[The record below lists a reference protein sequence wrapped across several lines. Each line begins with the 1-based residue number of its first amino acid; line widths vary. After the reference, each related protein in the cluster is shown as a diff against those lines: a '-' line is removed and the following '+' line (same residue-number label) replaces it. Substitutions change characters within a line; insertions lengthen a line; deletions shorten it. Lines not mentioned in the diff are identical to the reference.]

1 MANPTPGPA
10 DFETK
15 LNEILS
21 GARKPGSK
29 LDARQLLQDQNL
41 AVIASKLM
49 RPRET
54 TGKVITATGQP
65 NDPGNTFSGVDQIS
79 RTVAS
84 RVRDNENVFKLFPD
98 IEICVQ
104 TIIASML
111 SPKDMSGTNLI
122 YKLENNR
129 FPANL
134 SSKLM
139 EIVRE
144 ELEKTYKLRD
154 RVYDIFRDALF
165 VGGSHPIGIFPEAA
179 VDYLI
184 NTPRFSVESAI
195 NESRL
200 FLKQDDGRYSIE
212 KVRNVGLLGDPH
224 TTFKP
229 SRLAALETA
238 YVYPDANKYNPKLWT
253 EESKLV
259 KSWADDA
266 ILGEYFTSPEDCV
279 KHIAAFA
286 SASVEIIDNSDVLRL
301 PALLDRVT
309 EARIQEEFTKKR
321 RVKLTAAVENFSLS
335 KRDPEKR
342 VSPEVLNSTLYKG
355 SDIRNLPYMAV
366 PAKHNLKRRSI
377 GRPLEIVFP
386 AQSLIPIHTPGD
398 HRKHVAY
405 FCVLDAEGTPI
416 TYNETVDE
424 YGQSIASSMISDRNG
439 QTMSGLLTDRAK
451 KNLISDNY
459 TPVINKMTDI
469 YADVVE
475 RDLLERLSRGIY
487 NGKEM
492 RISKENDIFRV
503 MLYRALKGHFTRIL
517 FIPAEYI
524 TYFAFDYHTNGVG
537 RSYLDQLSS
546 ITSLRAMVLYSKV
559 WAQVRSSIETTDVKI
574 TFDPRDPD
582 PLNTIEIVENL
593 VARSRQQIFPNGLRR
608 VADFTDWLQRA
619 GIRISFEGHPR
630 IPNTS
635 LAFESTKIDHVEPN
649 NELEETLRH
658 MTYMHF
664 GLSPEQVDDAS
675 KSDFATTVENRG
687 ILFSKR
693 INMLDDCAS
702 QDLTGYVQKVV
713 RYDTVVQERI
723 VKAFIECK
731 AEIEDMLT
739 DEERNFYE
747 QGSRVEFTEY
757 LIELFIDSI
766 KIDLPRPESTTN
778 ENIKREIEGY
788 EGIID
793 KVLSYIIDTEI
804 LPAEYIGDASEYIQ
818 SLSKSWKAVLMR
830 RFFADNNVAPEV
842 FEIASLDEDGQ
853 PMVNML
859 KEIESH
865 SNVVQMAT
873 VELLKRFK
881 ERRDLVAK
889 DIAAINPGASSVDS
903 GGTDD
908 SGGGDDNN
916 PFGGEGDGLGFG
928 DDMGL
933 GGEGE
938 GDAAAGEGTGEGEPA
953 PDETQA
959 KKPDE
964 EEPPADNK
972 PA

>member
-1 MANPTPGPA
+1 MATLTPGEA
-10 DFETK
+10 NFETK
-15 LNEILS
+15 LHEILS
-21 GARKPGSK
+21 GARKPGAK
-29 LDARQLLQDQNL
+29 FDARQLLQDQNL
-41 AVIASKLM
+41 AVIASKL
-49 RPRET
+49 RHPRET

-65 NDPGNTFSGVDQIS
+65 NDAGNTLSGVDQIS
-79 RTVAS
+79 RTIVS
-84 RVRDNENVFKLFPD
+84 RVRDNENVFQLFPD

-104 TIIASML
+104 TIISSML

-165 VGGSHPIGIFPEAA
+165 VGGSHPVGIFPEAA

-195 NESRL
+195 SNSTL
-200 FLKQDDGRYSIE
+200 FLRQDDGKFSID

-229 SRLAALETA
+229 SRLASLETS
-238 YVYPDANKYNPKLWT
+238 YTYPDASGYNAKLWAN
-253 EESKLV
+253 ESKLL
-259 KSWADDA
+259 KSWENDPELEK
-266 ILGEYFTSPEDCV
+266 IFSSPESGIKTIV
-279 KHIAAFA
+279 TFA
-286 SASVEIIDNSDVLRL
+286 TESIEVIDNSDVLRL

-309 EARIQEEFTKKR
+309 EARIQEEFIKKR

-335 KRDPEKR
+335 EKEPGKR

-355 SDIRNLPYMAV
+355 SDLTNLPYMAV
-366 PAKHNLKRRSI
+366 PAKHNLKRRSV
-377 GRPLEIVFP
+377 GRPLEITFP

-416 TYNETVDE
+416 TYNDNVNE
-424 YGQSIASSMISDRNG
+424 YGQNIASTMNSDRNG

-492 RISKENDIFRV
+492 RISKDNDIFRV

-574 TFDPRDPD
+574 NFDPRDPD
-582 PLNTIEIVENL
+582 PINTVEIVENL

-619 GIRISFEGHPR
+619 GIRMSFEGHPR
-630 IPNTS
+630 LPNTS
-635 LAFESTKIDHVEPN
+635 LSFESTKIDHAEPN

-702 QDLTGYVQKVV
+702 QDLTGYVQKVI
-713 RYDTVVQERI
+713 RYDTVLQERI

-731 AEIEDMLT
+731 AEIEHMLT

-757 LIELFIDSI
+757 LIELFIDSV

-778 ENIKREIEGY
+778 ENIKREVDGY
-788 EGIID
+788 ESIID
-793 KVLSYIIDTEI
+793 KVLSYVIDTEI
-804 LPAEYIGDASEYIQ
+804 LPAEYVGEASEYIA
-818 SLSKSWKAVLMR
+818 SLSKAWKAVLMR
-830 RFFADNNVAPEV
+830 RFFADNNIAPEV

-859 KEIESH
+859 KEIENH
-865 SNVVQMAT
+865 SETVQMAT
-873 VELLKRFK
+873 VELLKRMK

-889 DIAAINPGASSVDS
+889 DLEKINPGASSVSSDT
-903 GGTDD
+903 GGE
-908 SGGGDDNN
+908 SDDNANSN
-916 PFGGEGDGLGFG
+916 PFGRDDLGFG
-928 DDMGL
+928 DDLGL
-933 GGEGE
+933 GDEG
-938 GDAAAGEGTGEGEPA
+938 GPAAGEGGEGDQPTPNENEPA
-953 PDETQA
+953 EA
-959 KKPDE
+959 ANK
-964 EEPPADNK
+964 EPESDNK
-972 PA
+972 SK